1 MATNQIGYIGAGPVF
16 FGLRE
21 GGPMRFVGQVP
32 EFKLT
37 VTETTKEL
45 NDYVK
50 GTGTSE
56 SVSFISKVTADITF
70 ASMDAKNL
78 ALAMQGLDTPS
89 PVAAVVNEP
98 QVAYP
103 GGLIVLQGIAPTA
116 VTINVAPDTWA
127 ASTAYTV
134 GQLVKPAAGTHFYKC
149 KVAGTSDAA
158 TPTWKTDGTDTTDGA
173 TVIWTDMGLRALA
186 VTEYETN
193 SGGIYILPS
202 CVRVDVAGTP
212 VQVSYTPS
220 AGTNIQTLVDT
231 GREYRILFAGKNLA
245 RQGKGMKVEIYRC
258 TISPTKDMSLIGE
271 DFTKM
276 QLTATVLADDTKG
289 GDGISSFCQIDV
301 QAV

>member
-16 FGLRE
+16 IGLRE
-21 GGPMRFVGQVP
+21 GGPLRFVGQVP

-50 GTGTSE
+50 GTGTAE
-56 SVSFISKVTADITF
+56 SVSFITKVAADITF

-78 ALAMQGLDTPS
+78 ALAMQGLDSPS
-89 PVAAVVNEP
+89 PITPVVNEP

-116 VTINVAPDTWA
+116 VMITVAPDPWA
-127 ASTAYTV
+127 ATTAYAI
-134 GQLVKPAAGTHFYKC
+134 GQLVKPTVGTHFYKC
-149 KVAGTSDAA
+149 SAAGTSGALA
-158 TPTWKTDGTDTTDGA
+158 PTWKTDGTDTTDGTA
-173 TVIWTDMGLRALA
+173 TWTDMGLKDLA

-193 SGGIYILPS
+193 SAGIYILPNS
-202 CVRVDVAGTP
+202 NRIDVAGTP

-220 AGTNIQTLVDT
+220 PGTNIQTLVDT

-276 QLTATVLADDTKG
+276 QLTATVLADDTKA

-301 QAV
+301 QAVA